1 MPTYL
6 PPFDIADDA
15 LAKQWRQWQP
25 KDFAPNGGNGK
36 NDKNGKHA
44 EVVYEASDL
53 IYHLT
58 VLLVQ
63 QGVTLDDLY
72 EELKARR

>member
-36 NDKNGKHA
+36 NDKNGNAINTFMEVA
-44 EVVYEASDL
+44 EGKQIGE
-53 IYHLT
+53 I
-58 VLLVQ
+58 
-63 QGVTLDDLY
+63 LY
-72 EELKARR
+72 LGSLMRDYIMYSTGK

>member
-25 KDFAPNGGNGK
+25 KDFAPNGKNGK
-36 NDKNGKHA
+36 NKKDHGKEKDSHD
-44 EVVYEASDL
+44 ENIFEKIVDVFRPKHEDG
-53 IYHLT
+53 T
-58 VLLVQ
+58 Q
-63 QGVTLDDLY
+63 Q
-72 EELKARR
+72 